1 MTYNDMVPF
10 PMPTGGVCQSFS
22 HLDPPMGTGV
32 TRQPDSN
39 QVIAR
44 NGQFYSLADQGNT
57 GLKVFFASVPTCV
70 GTSPEAIR
78 IQYILFT
85 KMASTTGFYLHSCYY
100 FRKDADSNYGFT
112 CSFGPG
118 PIAAVTA
125 AAEIPHC
132 PHVPEVLAQT
142 YVPTDPVTGAA
153 EILART
159 AVPEVLEITLVP
171 EVFAVDAFGP
181 VQCDLPDI
189 FQPHI
194 PNWTSQLWVGMT
206 KASVFK
212 KDSPQWNILYQN
224 PGD

>member
-1 MTYNDMVPF
+1 
-10 PMPTGGVCQSFS
+10 
-22 HLDPPMGTGV
+22 
-32 TRQPDSN
+32 
-39 QVIAR
+39 
-44 NGQFYSLADQGNT
+44 
-57 GLKVFFASVPTCV
+57 
-70 GTSPEAIR
+70 
-78 IQYILFT
+78 
-85 KMASTTGFYLHSCYY
+85 MASTTGFYLHSCYY

-206 KASVFK
+206 KAIIFK
-212 KDSPQWNILYQN
+212 KDAPQWNILYQN
-224 PGD
+224 PGDGYTALFRILTPAHSTLSRFPYLLISAPPTQIATETVAMYFQHYIDFMGFQGLLEENRSTLNLSSELDMFISGLTHSKQIFCIS